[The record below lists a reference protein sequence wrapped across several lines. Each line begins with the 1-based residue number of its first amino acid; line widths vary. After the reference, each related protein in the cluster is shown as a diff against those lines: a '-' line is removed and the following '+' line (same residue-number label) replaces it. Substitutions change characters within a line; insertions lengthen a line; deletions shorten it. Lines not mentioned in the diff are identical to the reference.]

1 MDSVNNSQKNSKF
14 QEFVNA
20 AAIICRS
27 NAATSEEV
35 ITELIELAVANNPA
49 LDANAVKAGVFAR
62 EAMFPTV
69 IAPGLAM
76 PHARIAGLEN
86 LIVALATVKTPVRFG
101 GDEDGE
107 DVRVV
112 VLVLSPADNPGLH
125 LHVVSA
131 LAREFS
137 DLEKIGKVADLQS
150 VEEVVAFFGVVQM
163 RLPEYL
169 TVGDMASG
177 IGPVLQADD
186 SLAFAFRK
194 FGESRVELIPVLDED
209 GKIHGV
215 LTLRDVLKYNLPME
229 LLESDTLTAL
239 YNLKPYAE
247 VIGRAENIK
256 VAELMSNEFVAV
268 NEGVAAAK
276 LIKMFFDSPINSIMV
291 VDGENRLRGE
301 VRLRDFCGKI
311 FWE

>member
-14 QEFVNA
+14 QEFVDA

-27 NAATSEEV
+27 NAASSEE
-35 ITELIELAVANNPA
+35 IINELIALAVANNPT
-49 LDANAVKAGVFAR
+49 LDLAKVKAGVFAR

-76 PHARIAGLEN
+76 PHARIAGLEG
-86 LIVALATVKTPVRFG
+86 LIVALATVKEPVRFG
-101 GDEDGE
+101 GEEDGE
-107 DVRVV
+107 DVRVI

-137 DLEKIGKVADLQS
+137 DLEKIGQVADLQS
-150 VEEVVAFFGVVQM
+150 VEEVVKFFGVVQM

-169 TVGDMASG
+169 KVGDIASG
-177 IGPVLQADD
+177 IGPVLQATD

-194 FGESRVELIPVLDED
+194 FGESRVELIPVLDDD
-209 GKIHGV
+209 GKLMGV
-215 LTLRDVLKYNLPME
+215 LTLKDVLKYNIPE
-229 LLESDTLTAL
+229 GVLESGDVSVL
-239 YNLKPYAE
+239 YDMKPYAE
-247 VIGRAENIK
+247 VIGKAENIQ
-256 VAELMSNEFVAV
+256 VSELMSSEFMAV
-268 NEGVAAAK
+268 NEDLPAAN
-276 LIKMFFDSPINSIMV
+276 LIKLLLDSPVNSIMA

>member
-1 MDSVNNSQKNSKF
+1 MDSVNNSKNISKF
-14 QEFVNA
+14 QDFVDA
-20 AAIICRS
+20 AAIVCRS
-27 NAATSEEV
+27 NAASSEEV
-35 ITELIELAVANNPA
+35 ITELVELAVASNPE
-49 LDANAVKAGVFAR
+49 LDCESVKAGVFAR

-76 PHARIAGLEN
+76 PHARVAGLDR
-86 LIVALATVKTPVRFG
+86 LIVALATTKGPVLFG
-101 GDEDGE
+101 SDEDGE
-107 DVRVV
+107 EVRVV

-137 DLEKIGKVADLQS
+137 DLEKIGQVADLQS
-150 VEEVVAFFGVVQM
+150 VAEIVEFFGVVQV
-163 RLPEYL
+163 RLPDYL
-169 TVGDMASG
+169 KVGDIASG

-194 FGESRVELIPVLDED
+194 FGESRVELIPVLDDD
-209 GKIHGV
+209 GKVLGV
-215 LTLRDVLKYNLPME
+215 LTLKDVLKYNIPMS
-229 LLESDTLTAL
+229 LLESDDLTAL
-239 YNLKPYAE
+239 YDLKPYAE
-247 VIGRAENIK
+247 VIGKAANIK
-256 VAELMSNEFVAV
+256 VAEVMSSDFMAV
-268 NEGVAAAK
+268 NEDFAAAK
-276 LIKMFFDSPINSIMV
+276 LIKSLLDSPINSIMV

>member
-1 MDSVNNSQKNSKF
+1 MDSVNNSKNAGKF
-14 QEFVNA
+14 QEFVDA

-27 NAATSEEV
+27 NAATSDEI
-35 ITELIELAVANNPA
+35 ITELVDLACVNNPA
-49 LDANAVKAGVFAR
+49 LDRESVKAGVFAR

-76 PHARIAGLEN
+76 PHARIAGLDR
-86 LIVALATVKTPVRFG
+86 LIVALATTQNPVRFG
-101 GDEDGE
+101 GEDDGE

-137 DLEKIGKVADLQS
+137 DLKKIGQVADLAS
-150 VEEVVAFFGVVQM
+150 VDEIVAFFGVVQV
-163 RLPEYL
+163 RLPDFL
-169 TVGDMASG
+169 KVGDIASG
-177 IGPVLQADD
+177 IGPVLQAND

-194 FGESRVELIPVLDED
+194 FGESRVDLIPVLDD
-209 GKIHGV
+209 NGKVQGV
-215 LTLRDVLKYNLPME
+215 LTLKDVLQYNIPAGVLNGDNLSE
-229 LLESDTLTAL
+229 LYD
-239 YNLKPYAE
+239 LKPYAE
-247 VIGRAENIK
+247 VIGKAADIK
-256 VAELMSNEFVAV
+256 VSEVMSCEFVVV
-268 NEGVAAAK
+268 NEDCAAAK
-276 LIKMFFDSPINSIMV
+276 LIKLLLDSPINSIMV

>member
-1 MDSVNNSQKNSKF
+1 MDNVNSSKNNVKF
-14 QEFVNA
+14 QEFVDA
-20 AAIICRS
+20 AAIICRQS
-27 NAATSEEV
+27 AADSQEI
-35 ITELIELAVANNPA
+35 ITDLIRLAVKNNPS
-49 LDANAVKAGVFAR
+49 LKFDEVQSGVFAR

-76 PHARIAGLEN
+76 PHARVAGLDR
-86 LIVALATVKTPVRFG
+86 LIVALATLKEPVRFG
-101 GDEDGE
+101 GEDDGE

-137 DLEKIGKVADLQS
+137 DLEKIGQVADLES
-150 VEEVVAFFGVVQM
+150 VEEVVNFFGVVQV
-163 RLPEYL
+163 RLPDYL
-169 TVGDMASG
+169 KVGDIASG

-194 FGESRVELIPVLDED
+194 FGESRVEVIPVLDDD
-209 GKIHGV
+209 GKMLGV
-215 LTLRDVLKYNLPME
+215 LTLKDILRYNIPMD
-229 LLESDTLTAL
+229 LLESDNLTAL
-239 YNLKPYAE
+239 YDLKPYAE
-247 VIGRAENIK
+247 VIGKAANIK
-256 VAELMSNEFVAV
+256 VSEVMSDEFSAV
-268 NEGVAAAK
+268 NEDVAAAK
-276 LIKMFFDSPINSIMV
+276 VIKQLLASPINSIMV
-291 VDGENRLRGE
+291 VDSENRLHGE